1 MQTLLST
8 LSRFRWYF
16 INLLSYAQNRRH
28 RRRESSKPVLFD
40 IQDNQFHR
48 YLTIFMHFLEIEGY
62 SIHIRWRNGLLTSW
76 ATRELFR
83 QIKGIKLYRSDSKI
97 PNQGW
102 VFSDRHLA
110 PPSVRLDPD
119 YFSEDPD
126 PMSTYKLPMP
136 MVDTFYMDR
145 THDRPA
151 LDPTLTRE
159 RGVFF
164 FGNMDPNHYDRP
176 EIAEAFGCLTRA
188 ALLGTLRKELPHMV
202 KEPTTIENAHVEGS
216 RMILVMD
223 RRNRYIRPDELRP
236 VLERFDFFLALP
248 GVVMPLCHNLIEAM
262 SVGCIPIIQYA
273 HLLDP
278 PLRHTHD
285 CLSFSSAE
293 QLIELLNQLTD
304 MSALD
309 IQQMRGNVTSY
320 FHKHLTPS
328 AVIGELERRGDGLK
342 RIKMNAEWPST
353 ELLLTRQRSERTA

>member
-1 MQTLLST
+1 
-8 LSRFRWYF
+8 
-16 INLLSYAQNRRH
+16 
-28 RRRESSKPVLFD
+28 VLFD

-83 QIKGIKLYRSDSKI
+83 QIKGIKLHCSDRKT
-97 PNQGW
+97 PYQGW
-102 VFSDRHLA
+102 VFSDRHLGR
-110 PPSVRLDPD
+110 PHILLDPD
-119 YFSEDPD
+119 YFSEDLD

-159 RGVFF
+159 RGAFF
-164 FGNMDPNHYDRP
+164 FGNMDPDHYERP

-188 ALLGTLRKELPHMV
+188 ALLRTLRHELPHKV
-202 KEPTTIENAHVEGS
+202 KEPATLEDAHVEGS
-216 RMILVMD
+216 RTIVVMD
-223 RRNRYIRPDELRP
+223 RRKRYIKPDELRP

-248 GVVMPLCHNLIEAM
+248 GVVMPLCHNLVEAM

-293 QLIELLNQLTD
+293 DLIDLLSQLAD

-309 IQQMRGNVTSY
+309 IQQMRGDVTSY

-328 AVIGELERRGDGLK
+328 AVIGELERRGAGLK

-353 ELLLTRQRSERTA
+353 ELLLARQRSERTA